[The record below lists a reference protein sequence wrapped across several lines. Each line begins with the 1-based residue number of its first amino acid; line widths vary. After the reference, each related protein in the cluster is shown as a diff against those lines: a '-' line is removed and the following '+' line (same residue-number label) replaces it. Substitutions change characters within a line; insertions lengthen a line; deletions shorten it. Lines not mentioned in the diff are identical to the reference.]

1 MKKRSLELTEKC
13 REQLRAHESGTVI
26 VVKGP
31 ELDAMAA
38 AETIWS
44 KLHPPSN
51 WFDAKDVMLGV
62 LSWNNSDSSLYDA
75 FKFSM
80 KVFAS
85 VGFGFVDKEFAS
97 FMNHE
102 KQARF
107 KTWFQQSVKKRA
119 QEGKS
124 TVIAMVDVEDAL
136 ISKFVGVSVMSQH
149 GIIMRAEDVV
159 KVRIDKRRKF
169 ARKGAV

>member
-1 MKKRSLELTEKC
+1 MKKRSLELTEECK
-13 REQLRAHESGTVI
+13 EQLRAHESGTVI
-26 VVKGP
+26 VVKGS

-38 AETIWS
+38 AEAIWS

-85 VGFGFVDKEFAS
+85 VGFGYIDKEFAS
-97 FMNHE
+97 FMNHD

-107 KTWFQQSVKKRA
+107 KTWFQQSLKKRA

-124 TVIAMVDVEDAL
+124 TVIAMVDVVDDL
-136 ISKFVGVSVMSQH
+136 IAKFMGVAVMSQH
-149 GIIMRAEDVV
+149 GVILHARDVAKV
-159 KVRIDKRRKF
+159 KIDKRRKF
-169 ARKGAV
+169 VRKDAA

>member
-1 MKKRSLELTEKC
+1 MKKRSLELTEECK
-13 REQLRAHESGTVI
+13 EQLRAHESGTVI
-26 VVKGP
+26 VVKGS

-38 AETIWS
+38 AETIWR

-97 FMNHE
+97 FMNHD

-107 KTWFQQSVKKRA
+107 KTWFQQSMKKRT

-124 TVIAMVDVEDAL
+124 TVIAMVDVADEL
-136 ISKFVGVSVMSQH
+136 IAKFVGVSVMSQH

-159 KVRIDKRRKF
+159 KAKIDKRRKF
-169 ARKGAV
+169 GKVTA